1 MSYPSL
7 KYPAKL
13 LLLSHRQMTPLRNL
27 FPWNRTIMAH
37 HVQYLIII
45 LCRHGP
51 WALLDFRDRSRR
63 GRQILL
69 DGYRQTHHLHKL
81 ERWRAQQFPVSTIQ
95 MTSILQRGLQQCYH
109 NSRYEDGEQEHC
121 LEMWD
126 RDGKGLGWNDTPCSF
141 STFFI
146 CEAWRLISNYYHHKT
161 HPIYYQQWLFLK
173 NNYSMCISQAIK
185 QITWWFSFV

>member
-1 MSYPSL
+1 MKSHYYGPSCTVPNYYLMQAWAMS
-7 KYPAKL
+7 
-13 LLLSHRQMTPLRNL
+13 T
-27 FPWNRTIMAH
+27 F
-37 HVQYLIII
+37 
-45 LCRHGP
+45 
-51 WALLDFRDRSRR
+51 
-63 GRQILL
+63 
-69 DGYRQTHHLHKL
+69 
-81 ERWRAQQFPVSTIQ
+81 
-95 MTSILQRGLQQCYH
+95 GLQGQIKERKANSSGWVQANPSPTQIGTLASPTISSKYHSDDKHSSKRSSTMYH